1 MTSVIKKSIYSDNN
15 SGCPSKMWKDPLRM
29 EKWFLHPSGNE
40 RVIIMDERLNVI
52 HFNISSQEYNDIQ
65 NQAQMIFCST
75 CNWPIY
81 CIEFI
86 LMKSDNIPEKEIIEL
101 LKSKYQN

>member
-1 MTSVIKKSIYSDNN
+1 MTSFIVKPIYSDDNK
-15 SGCPSKMWKDPLRM
+15 GATFEMWKDPIRM
-29 EKWFLHPSGNE
+29 DKWLQNPSPNHTH
-40 RVIIMDERLNVI
+40 IRLDGDNGIFIDITVK
-52 HFNISSQEYNDIQ
+52 EYNHIQ

-86 LMKSDNIPEKEIIEL
+86 LMKSDNIPEKEIIDL